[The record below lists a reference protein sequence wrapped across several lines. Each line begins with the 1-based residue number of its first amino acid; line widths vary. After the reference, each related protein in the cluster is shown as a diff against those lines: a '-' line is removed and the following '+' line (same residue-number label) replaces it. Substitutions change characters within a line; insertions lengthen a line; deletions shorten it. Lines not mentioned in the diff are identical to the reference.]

1 MDLIQK
7 DWKHL
12 LETENFQKKKIT
24 FKTLYHYKDTRKVK
38 DF

>member
-1 MDLIQK
+1 MDLIPN

-12 LETENFQKKKIT
+12 LETETFQNEIT